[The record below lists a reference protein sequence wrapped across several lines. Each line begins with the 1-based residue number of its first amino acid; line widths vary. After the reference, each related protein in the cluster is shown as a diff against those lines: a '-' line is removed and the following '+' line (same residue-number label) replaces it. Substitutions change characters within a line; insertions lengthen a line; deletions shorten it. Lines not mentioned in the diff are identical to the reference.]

1 MADLGTIG
9 TLTTGLGEKAL
20 EMWYVR
26 TMHLL
31 VRADLE
37 ELVFA
42 RRYDVEGNPA
52 LPSQR
57 QERFSTL
64 KDIYW
69 PVKAGSRTLK
79 IRVKHSGHTPVP
91 LVRVKANPE
100 VGILADVTAT
110 PSSSTNWQE
119 LTIGPLTITATGVLW
134 VWRELR
140 SRDQQAYAL
149 WDHVEV
155 T

>member
-9 TLTTGLGEKAL
+9 TLTEGMGLKAAGV
-20 EMWYVR
+20 WYER
-26 TMHLL
+26 TFHRLI
-31 VRADLE
+31 RADLE
-37 ELVFA
+37 ELLFT
-42 RRYDVEGNPA
+42 RRWDVEGNPA

-57 QERFSTL
+57 QERHGIL

-69 PVKAGSRTLK
+69 PVKTGARTFK

-91 LVRVKANPE
+91 LVRIKAHE
-100 VGILADVTAT
+100 ALGVLQDVTVT
-110 PSSSTNWQE
+110 PTASTDWQE
-119 LTIGPLTITATGVLW
+119 LSVAVTVGADGVLW

-140 SRDQQAYAL
+140 SFEQPAYAL
-149 WDHVEV
+149 WDHIAP